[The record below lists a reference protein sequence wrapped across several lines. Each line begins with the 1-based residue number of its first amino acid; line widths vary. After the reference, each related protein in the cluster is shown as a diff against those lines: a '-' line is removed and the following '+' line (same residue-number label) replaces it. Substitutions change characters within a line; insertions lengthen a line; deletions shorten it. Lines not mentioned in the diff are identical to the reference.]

1 MRALLDVN
9 VLIALLDAG
18 HVHHAAASR
27 WLDGH
32 LSPGQVT
39 ADRPD
44 ARAAG
49 WASCPLTQNGCL
61 RILSNRAY
69 PRPQPVAAVAARL
82 AEAAA
87 TPHHEFWPDDLSV
100 LEPARFTHER
110 WLDSRQITDAYL
122 LALAVHRGGVF
133 VTLDHGIDISL
144 VKGATP
150 RHLVTI

>member
-18 HVHHAAASR
+18 HVHHAAAGR
-27 WLDGH
+27 WLDSH
-32 LSPGQVT
+32 L
-39 ADRPD
+39 ADGP
-44 ARAAG
+44 AAG

-69 PRPQPVAAVAARL
+69 PRPHRVGAGAPPR
-82 AEAAA
+82 AAA
-87 TPHHEFWPDDLSV
+87 APTPHHAFWPDDLSV
-100 LEPARFTHER
+100 LEPARFAHDR

-144 VKGATP
+144 VTGATP

>member
-18 HVHHAAASR
+18 HVHHAAAGR
-27 WLDGH
+27 WLDSH
-32 LSPGQVT
+32 L
-39 ADRPD
+39 ADGP
-44 ARAAG
+44 AAG

-87 TPHHEFWPDDLSV
+87 TPHHAFWPDDLSV
-100 LEPARFTHER
+100 LEPARFAHDR
-110 WLDSRQITDAYL
+110 WLDSRQITVAYL

-133 VTLDHGIDISL
+133 VTLDHGIDISS
-144 VKGATP
+144 VTGATP
-150 RHLVTI
+150 RHLVTL

>member
-18 HVHHAAASR
+18 HVHHAAAGR
-27 WLDGH
+27 WLDSH
-32 LSPGQVT
+32 L
-39 ADRPD
+39 ADGP
-44 ARAAG
+44 AAG

-69 PRPQPVAAVAARL
+69 PRPQPVAAVAARR
-82 AEAAA
+82 AEGAAP
-87 TPHHEFWPDDLSV
+87 PHHALWADDLSV

-133 VTLDHGIDISL
+133 VTLDRGIDISL
-144 VKGATP
+144 VTGATP

>member
-18 HVHHAAASR
+18 HVHHAAAGR
-27 WLDGH
+27 WLDSH
-32 LSPGQVT
+32 L
-39 ADRPD
+39 ADGP
-44 ARAAG
+44 AAG

-69 PRPQPVAAVAARL
+69 PRPQPVAAVAARH
-82 AEAAA
+82 AEAAP
-87 TPHHEFWPDDLSV
+87 TPHHAFWPDDLSV
-100 LEPARFTHER
+100 LEPARFAHDR

-144 VKGATP
+144 VTGATP

>member
-18 HVHHAAASR
+18 HVHHAAAGR
-27 WLDGH
+27 WLDSH
-32 LSPGQVT
+32 L
-39 ADRPD
+39 ADGP
-44 ARAAG
+44 AAG

-87 TPHHEFWPDDLSV
+87 TPHHAFWPDDLSV
-100 LEPARFTHER
+100 LEPTRFAHDR
-110 WLDSRQITDAYL
+110 WLDSRQIIDAYL

-144 VKGATP
+144 VTGATP
-150 RHLVTI
+150 RHLVTL